1 MNYFKTL
8 TAAET
13 YCERNGLPIAAIYS
27 DFVMGE
33 AEAVYVVELP

>member
-13 YCERNGLPIAAIYS
+13 YCERNGLPTAAIYS

-33 AEAVYVVELP
+33 AGMVYVVQLP

>member
-13 YCERNGLPIAAIYS
+13 YCDRVGLPTAAIYR

-33 AEAVYVVELP
+33 AEAVFIVQLP